1 MVVPTPGRNVGA
13 FARDRAS
20 LQFGAAPLMSQGA
33 QFFAIARATAPD
45 AAPHRLIG
53 VCELLLAAGATRLED
68 LRDVEESDVTGLD
81 ALSPRHRR
89 VATQL
94 ITAANSPAAPARS
107 RSRGRDAAPRARAA
121 PPARPAIVKGGSA
134 PGADSSSDSASSSS
148 STSSTQ
154 PRSARAGVSAP
165 PKRAAGAR
173 AARPIAARFDD
184 AARLAQDFV
193 PPAVGP
199 RAALSAVAAR
209 GAPLS
214 WCTQA
219 RASAVLG
226 SNIRSLGSV
235 RSALRLYLSFAKARG
250 LEGKE
255 FPVSRAELA
264 VFSGLFRS
272 EHTFANYVCHLR
284 TISVAFGFTV
294 AALEASF
301 VKRIKHAVAKRTS
314 FVPRPKSFVRRDFIE
329 RILTLASEGRVG
341 RRLALLFALAYIFLL
356 RLPSEAL
363 IISVSSSGAFDVA
376 APASVVVTESALGL
390 RLARRKNAER
400 PTTWWR
406 RCWCASSRIS
416 CPVHAIGPC
425 LASGDRD
432 RPLFAGITSAAATE
446 GLRDALSKA
455 GVVNAYAY
463 TTHAMRRGHAW
474 DLLVGGS
481 TVGEIKRAGGW
492 KSGAFLR
499 YLPADELECIAAL
512 EAHGALA
519 PLLEESAGQRP
530 LSHT

>member
-1 MVVPTPGRNVGA
+1 
-13 FARDRAS
+13 
-20 LQFGAAPLMSQGA
+20 MSQGA
-33 QFFAIARATAPD
+33 QFFASARTTAPD
-45 AAPHRLIG
+45 AAPHRLIR
-53 VCELLLAAGATRLED
+53 VCELLVAAGATHLGD
-68 LRDVEESDVTGLD
+68 LRDIEVSDVPGLD
-81 ALSPRHRR
+81 ELSPRHRR

-94 ITAANSPAAPARS
+94 ITAAGATRPRALGALPARARS

-121 PPARPAIVKGGSA
+121 PPARSALVEGGSA
-134 PGADSSSDSASSSS
+134 SGADSSSDSESSSS
-148 STSSTQ
+148 SAQ
-154 PRSARAGVSAP
+154 PRSAHPGAGAP
-165 PKRAAGAR
+165 PERAAGAR
-173 AARPIAARFDD
+173 VARPIAARFDQ

-209 GAPLS
+209 GAPPS

-235 RSALRLYLSFAKARG
+235 RSALRLYIRFAKARG

-294 AALEASF
+294 EALEASY

-314 FVPRPKSFVRRDFIE
+314 FVPRPKTFVRRDFIE

-341 RRLALLFALAYIFLL
+341 RRFALLYALAYIFLL

-363 IISVSSSGAFDVA
+363 IISVSSSGDFDAA

-416 CPVHAIGPC
+416 CPVHAIGAC
-425 LASGDRD
+425 LASGARD

-455 GVVNAYAY
+455 GVVNANAY

-492 KSGAFLR
+492 KSAAFLR

-519 PLLEESAGQRP
+519 PLLEEGADQRP
-530 LSHT
+530 LSHAVAAGEPVHASARRAG

>member
-148 STSSTQ
+148 STQ
-154 PRSARAGVSAP
+154 PRSARAGVGAP

-455 GVVNAYAY
+455 GVVNANAY